1 MTSHKKLGQSSI
13 FKCALLSPLAVGFLL
28 LFIAIYNNPVLE
40 VCFTSP
46 CINYFFE
53 LYKYPLSI
61 LGLSVPLTAI
71 AAALHRSEETSLQ
84 IMASNKQFEETLK
97 QNVFNNYIKHKEDFF
112 DLVEKIEIK
121 CQCRF
126 IDALSL
132 YKKIFPRNGYS
143 SFDFFAH
150 SKIVVTKDQ
159 PHEFL
164 EALNRDARKILST
177 LYDPKTDENAL
188 ISLVLDIHQTTT
200 LLQLKQ
206 SATITYKSD
215 SKLLVWPDEFSR
227 SSLENLW
234 FISKSLASFA
244 FYEIQ
249 DRGAVDNLG
258 INLRLPNSGAT
269 KMSNMKAMDELAV
282 GVDEYL

>member
-1 MTSHKKLGQSSI
+1 MKAHKKLGQSLI
-13 FKCALLSPLAVGFLL
+13 FRYALLSPLALGFLL
-28 LFIAIYNNPVLE
+28 LFVSIYNNPKLE
-40 VCFTSP
+40 LCFTSL

-84 IMASNKQFEETLK
+84 IEASNKQFNETLK

-112 DLVEKIEIK
+112 DLIEKIEIK

-126 IDALSL
+126 IDAPSL

-150 SKIVVTKDQ
+150 NNDGTITNAPNKL
-159 PHEFL
+159 L
-164 EALNRDARKILST
+164 EKLDRDARQILST
-177 LYDPKTDENAL
+177 LYDPKTEEKDL
-188 ISLVLDIHQTTT
+188 ISLLLAIHETTT
-200 LLQLKQ
+200 LLQVRQ
-206 SATITYKSD
+206 SPLTTYKSD
-215 SKLLVWPDEFSR
+215 SKLLVWPDEFSKN
-227 SSLENLW
+227 SLENLR
-234 FISKSLASFA
+234 FISNSLASFA
-244 FYEIQ
+244 FYKVQE
-249 DRGAVDNLG
+249 REAGDNLRH
-258 INLRLPNSGAT
+258 NLRLPNSGAT
-269 KMSNMKAMDELAV
+269 KIRNMNAMDQLTV

>member
-1 MTSHKKLGQSSI
+1 MKAHKKLGQSLI
-13 FKCALLSPLAVGFLL
+13 FRYALLSPLVVGFLL
-28 LFIAIYNNPVLE
+28 LFVSAYNNPKLE
-40 VCFTSP
+40 LCLTSL

-53 LYKYPLSI
+53 LYKYPLSM

-84 IMASNKQFEETLK
+84 IDASNKQFDETLK

-112 DLVEKIEIK
+112 DLIEKIEVK

-126 IDALSL
+126 VDALSL

-150 SKIVVTKDQ
+150 EKDGAAKDL

-164 EALNRDARKILST
+164 ETLHRDARKILST
-177 LYDPKTDENAL
+177 LYDPKTDEDAL
-188 ISLVLDIHQTTT
+188 ILLLLAIHETTT
-200 LLQLKQ
+200 VLQIKQ
-206 SATITYKSD
+206 SPAITYISD
-215 SKLLVWPDEFSR
+215 SKLLVWPDEFSKN
-227 SSLENLW
+227 SLDNLR

-244 FYEIQ
+244 FYKIQ
-249 DRGAVDNLG
+249 ARGEGDNLG
-258 INLRLPNSGAT
+258 VNLRLPNSGST
-269 KMSNMKAMDELAV
+269 KMNNMKAMDQLTA
-282 GVDEYL
+282 GIDEYL